1 MKMYKVSLS
10 FIGISS
16 LLLLLSPLAN
26 AAEMSNMKMQ
36 NMDMSDMDHSDMDMS
51 DMDHSSMDMSGD
63 MSGMD
68 HSDMDMSDDMSDM
81 DHSGMDMSGDMA
93 GMDQSSMDMD
103 MSGDMSDMDH
113 SSMDMSGDMSDM
125 DHSSMDMSGDMS
137 DMDHSGMDM
146 SDMDHSD
153 MDMSD
158 DMAGMDHSGMDMS
171 GDMAGMD
178 HSSMDMDMSGM
189 QGGKAPADARSSD
202 YSNGVPYGKYGKP
215 VMMGTLPLWG
225 VLAEDLG
232 YQFEEDQVTFEVEGW
247 YGTDSN
253 RVRLRTE
260 GSAQTKDDK
269 EIDSLTS
276 LAYWKPLGIYWNGEA
291 GVAYDTEN
299 DKSAVMAGIVGT
311 APYFVE
317 TDARAY
323 VYTDGQV
330 RLDLGTAYEW
340 RLTQR
345 WVVRPEVELTAF
357 SKDDTDNGIAK
368 GFNDFDAEVRL
379 TYETLNRQL
388 APYVGVSY
396 ETALGDA
403 RDLRRQD
410 NESVDGS
417 SLTAGVIFWF

>member
-1 MKMYKVSLS
+1 MKMRKVIFNTTTMPLS
-10 FIGISS
+10 ILSVSI
-16 LLLLLSPLAN
+16 LLAMPVAN
-26 AAEMSNMKMQ
+26 AAPNHDAMSKTKTPVNDMSG
-36 NMDMSDMDHSDMDMS
+36 MDMSDMDHSDMDMAG
-51 DMDHSSMDMSGD
+51 MDHSSMNMFGD
-63 MSGMD
+63 I
-68 HSDMDMSDDMSDM
+68 SDM
-81 DHSGMDMSGDMA
+81 DHSGMDMSG
-93 GMDQSSMDMD
+93 
-103 MSGDMSDMDH
+103 
-113 SSMDMSGDMSDM
+113 
-125 DHSSMDMSGDMS
+125 
-137 DMDHSGMDM
+137 DM

-158 DMAGMDHSGMDMS
+158 DMAGMDHSG
-171 GDMAGMD
+171 
-178 HSSMDMDMSGM
+178 MDMSGM

-299 DKSAVMAGIVGT
+299 DKPAVMAGIVGT